1 MNKSD
6 KDKLVI
12 LLVIVLY
19 IAMTV
24 FFIRGTKKIPWY
36 LIILSLVAIEYLIA
50 QPRLCK
56 LYYQANNQQI
66 GFTRFIPF
74 WNEVA
79 IFEQV
84 DAILALVSYLVLA
97 LVFILF
103 FLPADTVVSLMGE
116 HIALNYGTYVIRA
129 IFICLLINSIIVGIG
144 FLHVTRNIKIMHKTL
159 THGYANFSTGIITVV
174 FGFLPIIRTL
184 AVMNLMNA
192 LTKLVLFNNYH
203 NDDNEVDQL
212 EEELK

>member
-6 KDKLVI
+6 KDKLLI

-36 LIILSLVAIEYLIA
+36 LIIVSLVVIEYLIA

-84 DAILALVSYLVLA
+84 DAILTLVSYLILA
-97 LVFILF
+97 LVLILF
-103 FLPADTVVSLMGE
+103 FLPADTVVSLLGE

-129 IFICLLINSIIVGIG
+129 IFICLVINTIIVGIG
-144 FLHVTRNIKIMHKTL
+144 FLHVTHNIKIMHKTL
-159 THGYANFSTGIITVV
+159 THGYSNFSTGIITVV

-203 NDDNEVDQL
+203 GDDNEADQL

>member
-6 KDKLVI
+6 KDKLLI

-36 LIILSLVAIEYLIA
+36 LIIVSLVAIEYLIA

-84 DAILALVSYLVLA
+84 DAILALVSYLILA
-97 LVFILF
+97 LILILF
-103 FLPADTVVSLMGE
+103 FLPADTVVSLLGE

-129 IFICLLINSIIVGIG
+129 IFICLVINTIIVGIG

-159 THGYANFSTGIITVV
+159 THGYSNFSTGIITVV

-203 NDDNEVDQL
+203 GDDNEADQL

>member
-6 KDKLVI
+6 KDKLLI

-36 LIILSLVAIEYLIA
+36 LIIVSLVAIEYLIA

-84 DAILALVSYLVLA
+84 DAILTLVSYLILA
-97 LVFILF
+97 LVLILF
-103 FLPADTVVSLMGE
+103 FLPADTVVSLLGE
-116 HIALNYGTYVIRA
+116 HIALKYGTYVIRA
-129 IFICLLINSIIVGIG
+129 IFICLVINTIIVGIG

-159 THGYANFSTGIITVV
+159 THGYSNFSTGIITVV

-203 NDDNEVDQL
+203 GDDNEADQL

>member
-6 KDKLVI
+6 KDKLLI

-19 IAMTV
+19 ITMTV

-36 LIILSLVAIEYLIA
+36 LIIVSLVAIEYLIA

-84 DAILALVSYLVLA
+84 DAILALVSYLILA
-97 LVFILF
+97 LVLILF
-103 FLPADTVVSLMGE
+103 FLPADTVVPLLGE

-129 IFICLLINSIIVGIG
+129 IFICLVINTIIVGVG

-159 THGYANFSTGIITVV
+159 THGYSNFSTGIITVV

-203 NDDNEVDQL
+203 GDDNEADQL

>member
-36 LIILSLVAIEYLIA
+36 LIILSLVAIEYLVA

-203 NDDNEVDQL
+203 SDDNEVDQI

>member
-56 LYYQANNQQI
+56 LYYQANNQHI

-84 DAILALVSYLVLA
+84 DAILALVSYLILA
-97 LVFILF
+97 LLFILF

-129 IFICLLINSIIVGIG
+129 IFICLIINSIIVGIG

-184 AVMNLMNA
+184 AAMNLMNA

-203 NDDNEVDQL
+203 SDDNEVDQL

>member
-36 LIILSLVAIEYLIA
+36 LIILSLVAIEYLVA

-56 LYYQANNQQI
+56 LYYQANNQRI

-84 DAILALVSYLVLA
+84 DAILALVSYLALA
-97 LVFILF
+97 LAFILF

-203 NDDNEVDQL
+203 SDDNEVDQL